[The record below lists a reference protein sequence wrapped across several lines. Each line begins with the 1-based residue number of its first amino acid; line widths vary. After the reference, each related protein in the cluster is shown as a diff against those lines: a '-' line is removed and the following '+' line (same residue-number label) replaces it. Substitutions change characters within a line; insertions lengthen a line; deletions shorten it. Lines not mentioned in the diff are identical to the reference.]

1 MNITME
7 ETNELFLKESYE
19 LYEHNCG
26 LFKKITDTDDK
37 YLWAMKQHINNGS
50 VLSGIFIFY
59 FISILM

>member
-37 YLWAMKQHINNGS
+37 YL
-50 VLSGIFIFY
+50 
-59 FISILM
+59 